1 MKEYKQLEYVDQ
13 LKLFHARGI
22 EFGYNLEDISENDKK
37 YQKDLLTISTLG
49 YYQLKDYAYPYFS
62 ESGYNN
68 LTFSKLVSRYYRDK
82 RLRNAVEHA
91 IEDIETTLNTKIA
104 FLLGNRFGS
113 FGYLDFNKWC
123 QTTGYNKYIN
133 KKINKYVIAKEQ
145 NTFLRKIQGKA
156 RKSSSR
162 DVKLFD
168 KNRNDTV
175 YLPIW
180 LIMNEL
186 TLGDSIHIVKLMRE
200 SLRIKLAKKFGCT
213 VKEFISW
220 LECINLVRNICC
232 HNGNLIDIELVTR
245 PKVPTDFKDLLVTI
259 DAGNKKLYTNNLA
272 IIICIIVKLMSSI
285 NPKYRFGNLVNSIG
299 RLLDEANSSGN
310 YGFKSR
316 ESILECFSNSNIG
329 KMSKI

>member
-1 MKEYKQLEYVDQ
+1 M
-13 LKLFHARGI
+13 
-22 EFGYNLEDISENDKK
+22 
-37 YQKDLLTISTLG
+37 
-49 YYQLKDYAYPYFS
+49 
-62 ESGYNN
+62 
-68 LTFSKLVSRYYRDK
+68 
-82 RLRNAVEHA
+82 
-91 IEDIETTLNTKIA
+91 
-104 FLLGNRFGS
+104 
-113 FGYLDFNKWC
+113 
-123 QTTGYNKYIN
+123 
-133 KKINKYVIAKEQ
+133 
-145 NTFLRKIQGKA
+145 QGKA